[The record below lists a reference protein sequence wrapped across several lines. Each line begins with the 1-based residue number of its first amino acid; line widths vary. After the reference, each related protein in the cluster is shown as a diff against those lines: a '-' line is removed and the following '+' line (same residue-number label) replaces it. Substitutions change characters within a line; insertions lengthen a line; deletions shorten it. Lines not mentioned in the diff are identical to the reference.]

1 MPARKRRYSHQF
13 PDEEVKRGHPVTHD
27 SNRARTRV
35 ATSVKTCSI
44 AVAGEEG
51 VVQRDNRRLLR
62 HHPQQHMFATTLA
75 GLQAITACSARFC
88 EARASLPEVPTADG
102 DFASRRDGS
111 SCVEAARSREHRLFW
126 SVVRSTTSFPSTLPP
141 SDKARRCSLGT
152 ASLRAFVMLASE
164 SSAPAPLASFHCAE
178 SRSLEVPRMLFS
190 SSLAALAAVSAVHAS
205 PVVKRQGPGTGL
217 PTNATRPDTSSG
229 NVTYTPVSSTEQV
242 GSSYLNAT
250 VESVPLGVN
259 NTGNWTVPYTN
270 GSEPYPG
277 AHIFIGELS
286 ILDKSKA
293 RERRLTSA
301 RPQATRS
308 RTAPTTRLRGPA
320 SLQVAS
326 SSTNR
331 PTRSRATSVSRNR
344 SRCRPYLGVADLMCA
359 GDSCPSQLPL
369 GAFPGIF

>member
-1 MPARKRRYSHQF
+1 M
-13 PDEEVKRGHPVTHD
+13 
-27 SNRARTRV
+27 
-35 ATSVKTCSI
+35 
-44 AVAGEEG
+44 
-51 VVQRDNRRLLR
+51 
-62 HHPQQHMFATTLA
+62 
-75 GLQAITACSARFC
+75 
-88 EARASLPEVPTADG
+88 PEVPTADG

-111 SCVEAARSREHRLFW
+111 SCVEAARSREHHLFW
-126 SVVRSTTSFPSTLPP
+126 SVVRSTTSFPGTLPP
-141 SDKARRCSLGT
+141 SDKTRRCSLGT

-217 PTNATRPDTSSG
+217 PTNATRPDASSG

-277 AHIFIGELS
+277 AHIFIGELGA
-286 ILDKSKA
+286 LDKSEA
-293 RERRLTSA
+293 WERRLTSA
-301 RPQATRS
+301 RSSGNPITNGTNNSLAWPGQPAGGQLIYK
-308 RTAPTTRLRGPA
+308 PTY
-320 SLQVAS
+320 QVES
-326 SSTNR
+326 NF
-331 PTRSRATSVSRNR
+331 
-344 SRCRPYLGVADLMCA
+344 GE
-359 GDSCPSQLPL
+359 SQLISLATVCRGGRPDVRERL
-369 GAFPGIF
+369 LPVSTPTWRLSQNLLTPEDFHRLPVA